1 MELRNK
7 STQIEEIVNATLIM
21 DFVNTKNDDFTTM
34 INHYENEV
42 VDNST
47 LVFDVYNTIM
57 NIKGLDKTKFQNL
70 LKFIQNKYPLL
81 QKYLDYEE
89 IRYIHASPEYTQDL
103 VSKLIKQYIDKYNE
117 EDKMILLIELNLA
130 MTNTDGI
137 DVTKI
142 NDLLAKI
149 KKIDGE

>member
-81 QKYLDYEE
+81 QKYLDHEE
-89 IRYIHASPEYTQDL
+89 IRYIHTSPEYTQDL

-137 DVTKI
+137 EVTKI